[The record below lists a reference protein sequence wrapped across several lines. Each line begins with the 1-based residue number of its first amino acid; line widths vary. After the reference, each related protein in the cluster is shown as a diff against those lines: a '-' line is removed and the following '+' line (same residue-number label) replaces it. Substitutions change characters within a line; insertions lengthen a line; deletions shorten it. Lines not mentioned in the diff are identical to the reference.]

1 MLMMNTKAISAAQKK
16 IEALMASFET
26 KEFKAEQN
34 GITVVLLGDM
44 SLHSVSGDVTS
55 QNIMAAYQIAKSAL
69 EHERAVNFARV
80 RNEILSQY
88 KFDVKNVVPEIAKAI
103 AYLNNKRE
111 QAA

>member
-1 MLMMNTKAISAAQKK
+1 MFMNTKAITVAQKK
-16 IEALMASFET
+16 IEDLMADFER
-26 KEFKAEQN
+26 KEFFANQD
-34 GITVVLLGDM
+34 GASVILLGDL
-44 SLHSVSGDVTS
+44 SLKSVSGTLTS
-55 QNIMAAYQIAKSAL
+55 ESVMSAYQVAKADL

-103 AYLNNKRE
+103 AYLSRKKE